1 MFEVLWV
8 LSLATLSSTFKNS
21 ASPKK
26 CYASVYSYFY
36 FMVVGFTCKK
46 DSGQIY
52 SFYIDN

>member
-36 FMVVGFTCKK
+36 FMVVGFALL
-46 DSGQIY
+46 Y
-52 SFYIDN
+52 M